1 MGNLQRAVGPGAAAR
16 DLPLDLQHP
25 ETTIIKAEI

>member
-1 MGNLQRAVGPGAAAR
+1 MGNLHGAMGPGAAVL
-16 DLPLDLQHP
+16 DLQLDLQHP